1 MEKTEFGPRDRWL
14 TYAFLIG
21 PLAALAQLTVMYTLV
36 PTACERASRAMLHG
50 STAAFL
56 VIALS
61 GALVGSRALA
71 SRSVTE
77 FRDAGGDV
85 SRERSHWLAVA
96 ATALS
101 IGSMI
106 VIVALELPN
115 VILRNCQ

>member
-1 MEKTEFGPRDRWL
+1 MEKTDFRPRDRWL

-36 PTACERASRAMLHG
+36 PTACERASKTLLHG
-50 STAAFL
+50 STAVFL

-61 GALVGSRALA
+61 GALVA
-71 SRSVTE
+71 SRFVAE
-77 FRDAGGDV
+77 FRDPGGDV
-85 SRERSHWLAVA
+85 SLERSRWLAVA
-96 ATALS
+96 AMALS
-101 IGSMI
+101 IGSMM

>member
-1 MEKTEFGPRDRWL
+1 LGAEVAVMEKTDFRPRDRAL

-21 PLAALAQLTVMYTLV
+21 PLAALAQQAVMYTLV
-36 PTACERASRAMLHG
+36 PTACERASKTMLHG

-56 VIALS
+56 MIALS
-61 GALVGSRALA
+61 GA
-71 SRSVTE
+71 E
-77 FRDAGGDV
+77 FRDAGGDL
-85 SRERSHWLAVA
+85 SRERSRWLAVA
-96 ATALS
+96 AMALS

>member
-1 MEKTEFGPRDRWL
+1 MEKTEFRPRDRAL

-36 PTACERASRAMLHG
+36 PTACERGSKALLHG

-61 GALVGSRALA
+61 GAFVA
-71 SRSVTE
+71 SRSAAE
-77 FRDAGGDV
+77 SRDARGDV
-85 SRERSHWLAVA
+85 SRERSRWLAVA
-96 ATALS
+96 AMALS
-101 IGSMI
+101 IGSML